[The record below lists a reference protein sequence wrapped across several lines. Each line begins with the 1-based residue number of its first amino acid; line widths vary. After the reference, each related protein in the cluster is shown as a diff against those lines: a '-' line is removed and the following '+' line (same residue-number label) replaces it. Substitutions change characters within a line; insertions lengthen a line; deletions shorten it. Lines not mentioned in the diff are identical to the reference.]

1 MTTRMGL
8 CKSTIA
14 GLLLMLVLWAGC
26 GSMDGGDSLSGSAYY
41 GVGFSDPWYYGGYD
55 NDADIIVTPPH
66 PERPDGRPRP
76 VHPIARPP
84 SGIGSSPRPMPSIP
98 SSPRP
103 SGRR

>member
-1 MTTRMGL
+1 MLLAGALQLSAAPPLLPPLTTLSDSPRLRG
-8 CKSTIA
+8 KFVWA
-14 GLLLMLVLWAGC
+14 DLVTDDVLAVRN
-26 GSMDGGDSLSGSAYY
+26 L
-41 GVGFSDPWYYGGYD
+41 YD